1 MKYILTVEETVI
13 HELEVEL
20 NNEITDLTS
29 EQKSNLFDL
38 VLQNGDVVYDN
49 CDYDYVVLE
58 WIFIKPVTLITK
70 IKM

>member
-29 EQKSNLFDL
+29 EQKSNLFDS
-38 VLQNGDVVYDN
+38 VLQHGDVVYDN
-49 CDYDYVVLE
+49 CDYGYEVLE
-58 WIFIKPVTLITK
+58 
-70 IKM
+70 

>member
-29 EQKSNLFDL
+29 EQKSNLFDS
-38 VLQNGDVVYDN
+38 VLQHGDVVYDN
-49 CDYDYVVLE
+49 CDYDYEVLE
-58 WIFIKPVTLITK
+58 
-70 IKM
+70 

>member
-29 EQKSNLFDL
+29 EQKSNLFDS
-38 VLQNGDVVYDN
+38 VLQYGDVVYDN
-49 CDYDYVVLE
+49 CDYNYEVLE
-58 WIFIKPVTLITK
+58 
-70 IKM
+70 

>member
-49 CDYDYVVLE
+49 CDYDYEVLE
-58 WIFIKPVTLITK
+58 
-70 IKM
+70 